1 MDAARR
7 VFLIRH
13 AFADHADPRRW
24 PDDAERPLTPEGAD
38 RFRIAARGL
47 GRLVADVDAVLSSSW
62 SRAWQTAE
70 LLHEEAGWPEPVRC
84 EPLEPGHSLHE
95 VIEELHG
102 RHGTVALVGHEPGLS
117 RLASLLCSGSEDAV
131 RMELKKGGVIL
142 LDVYGPLEPARAIL
156 RWVLAPKILRALG
169 TPSSSAS

>member
-13 AFADHADPRRW
+13 AFADHADPLRW
-24 PDDAERPLTPEGAD
+24 PNDAERPLTPEGAE
-38 RFRIAARGL
+38 RFRSAARGL
-47 GRLVADVDAVLSSSW
+47 RRVVPEVDAVLSSYW
-62 SRAWQTAE
+62 ARAWQTAE

-84 EPLEPGHSLHE
+84 EPLEPGHSLHD
-95 VIEELHG
+95 VIEQLG
-102 RHGTVALVGHEPGLS
+102 GSHGTVALVGHEPALS

-131 RMELKKGGVIL
+131 RIESKKGGAIL

-156 RWVLAPKILRALG
+156 RWVLAPKILRALDD
-169 TPSSSAS
+169 S